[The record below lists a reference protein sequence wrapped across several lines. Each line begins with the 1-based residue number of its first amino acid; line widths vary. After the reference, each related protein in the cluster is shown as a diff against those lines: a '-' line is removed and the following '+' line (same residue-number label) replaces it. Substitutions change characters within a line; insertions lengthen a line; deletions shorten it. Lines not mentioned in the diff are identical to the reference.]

1 MLPRPVRPVLKELVH
16 VSPEVL
22 KVFGGQVSHMLLQL
36 VNRDQL
42 TVGRDARVLVH
53 TPQHTSCQANILAG
67 RAAELLDG
75 ATLLLVLVPA
85 RGLAGSV
92 AVVGKLALSA
102 AVQIGLMAEAAVAH
116 LGGQTVKDH
125 SCKAGLGE
133 DHFPRVELF
142 GGP

>member
-1 MLPRPVRPVLKELVH
+1 MLAHFLMVGN
-16 VSPEVL
+16 PEVSVMHL
-22 KVFGGQVSHMLLQL
+22 FL
-36 VNRDQL
+36 
-42 TVGRDARVLVH
+42 
-53 TPQHTSCQANILAG
+53 PNILAG

-116 LGGQTVKDH
+116 LGGQTERETQT
-125 SCKAGLGE
+125 G
-133 DHFPRVELF
+133 
-142 GGP
+142 